1 MNNNLIYVLKE
12 IEREKGIPEAALLD
26 AIKSALALACR
37 KQLGI
42 NAEVHV
48 DFHPSTGDFKVFAEK
63 EVVQQAWDKSSQ
75 IDLET
80 ARRINPAVELGDKVL
95 IEVTPQ
101 NFGRIAAQTAKQVIL
116 QRIREAERDALY
128 NELADKEGEL
138 VNGEVQ
144 RSEGRYVFVDVGRVE
159 AVLPPNEQAANERY
173 RPGDRMKFYV
183 VQVKKTNRG
192 PEMILSRSHPNLI
205 KRLFELESP
214 EVEEGIVEIK
224 AIAREAG
231 LRSKVAVAS
240 NDPHV
245 DASGAC
251 IGTRGSRVG
260 AVTEELG
267 GEKVDIINWSDS
279 PAEFIREALSPA
291 EVKQVILDE
300 ENHLATVIAD
310 NSQASLAIGR
320 QGQNVRLAAKLTGW
334 RIDIRS
340 TSEES
345 EQPEESDAEAETPEG
360 ADTSETAQ
368 VEAGADAEEPVAPEN
383 AAEAEKSE

>member
-383 AAEAEKSE
+383 AAEVEKSE